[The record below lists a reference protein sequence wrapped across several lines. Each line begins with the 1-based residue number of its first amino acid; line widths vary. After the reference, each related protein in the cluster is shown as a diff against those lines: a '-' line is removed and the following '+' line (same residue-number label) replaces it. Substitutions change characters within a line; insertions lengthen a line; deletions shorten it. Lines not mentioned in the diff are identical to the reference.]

1 MTTIQDKLQ
10 FINNEISPRLNSF
23 LDQKLVKAK
32 KLHPQA
38 GILVEEVKRFINLGG
53 KRVRPAFVYAG
64 YLSVGG
70 KEKTIFDLACCVEM
84 LHTWA
89 LIHDDIIDRSLT
101 RRGQAT
107 SHIYW
112 RDQCTKLGL
121 KGDKDHFGIS
131 TAILAGDLA
140 FALAESVF
148 NEFNT
153 KKEVQKYWE
162 AVKFEV
168 MHGEYLDVLFSFKD
182 TAEEVDIR
190 SVLEYKTAKYTVQR
204 PLQMGASFGGATSEQ
219 IKTLE
224 AYGSKVG
231 QVFQIQDDVQGIFG
245 EEKKLG
251 KSVSSDL
258 VEGKKTLLILAAQE
272 KASPSENLVLKKVL
286 GNPRATEKQIEEARE
301 VIRRVGALKEAQDLV
316 DSLTDKG
323 LRAVEESSLTKE
335 GKEWLTQAADYLR
348 NLASL
353 AG

>member
-1 MTTIQDKLQ
+1 MVTIQEKLQ
-10 FINNEISPRLNSF
+10 FINNEINPRLNAF
-23 LDQKLVKAK
+23 LDHKLKEAK

-70 KEKTIFDLACCVEM
+70 KKETIFDLACSVEL

-101 RRGQAT
+101 RRGEKT

-112 RDQCTKLGL
+112 KDQFRVLGL

-140 FALAESVF
+140 YSLADSVF
-148 NEFNT
+148 DQYNSSE
-153 KKEVQKYWE
+153 EVRKYWE

-182 TAEEVDIR
+182 TALEADIR

-204 PLQMGASFGGATSEQ
+204 PLQIGASFGRATSEQ

-224 AYGSKVG
+224 AYGSRVG
-231 QVFQIQDDVQGIFG
+231 QVFQIQDDIQGIFG

-258 VEGKKTLLILAAQE
+258 IEGKKTLLIFSAQ
-272 KASPSENLVLKKVL
+272 KRASVGEAKVLVKVL
-286 GNPRATEKQIEEARE
+286 GNPQATEKEIQDARD
-301 VIRRVGALKEAQDLV
+301 VIKKVGALEESQKLV
-316 DSLTDKG
+316 DQLSLEAIKE
-323 LRAVEESSLTKE
+323 VEKSTLTTE
-335 GKEWLTQAADYLR
+335 GKEWLIQASDYLK
-348 NLASL
+348 SL
-353 AG
+353 AH